1 MDRTI
6 IKRNGDRQ
14 AYTPEKIITAMSKA
28 FTDTRTPVE
37 QMRLE
42 QLLRRVEE
50 HLSSRSQEWSVEEIQ
65 DVVER
70 VLMEEGHYSEAK
82 SYILYRN
89 QRTHLRALRS
99 QIAASALCPALEPV
113 LADIQKDYGE

>member
-42 QLLRRVEE
+42 QLLRRVE
-50 HLSSRSQEWSVEEIQ
+50 
-65 DVVER
+65 
-70 VLMEEGHYSEAK
+70 
-82 SYILYRN
+82 
-89 QRTHLRALRS
+89 
-99 QIAASALCPALEPV
+99 
-113 LADIQKDYGE
+113 

>member
-37 QMRLE
+37 QVRLE

-50 HLSSRSQEWSVEEIQ
+50 HLSSRPQE
-65 DVVER
+65 
-70 VLMEEGHYSEAK
+70 
-82 SYILYRN
+82 
-89 QRTHLRALRS
+89 
-99 QIAASALCPALEPV
+99 
-113 LADIQKDYGE
+113 